1 MSDSNPAETPA
12 VLEFV
17 AENVKR
23 LRNERQLT
31 QQQLAD
37 QSEVS
42 RRMVASIENGQAN
55 ISLAKLNQLAM
66 VLGVTFSEI
75 VRPAIDNTTQ
85 PEQILTWK
93 GAKAGSEAYLGCSV
107 ISQNEVELWSWKL
120 AAGDFYQAEP
130 DPKGFYEMLYII
142 EGVLHLELSDQTHVL
157 QAGQSISYPSDQRY
171 RYVNQ
176 QTTPARFIRNAV
188 VVRSIE

>member
-1 MSDSNPAETPA
+1 MSNSHPTEAPT

-23 LRNERQLT
+23 LRRERHLT
-31 QQQLAD
+31 QQQLAN

-55 ISLAKLNQLAM
+55 ISLAKLNQLAV

-75 VRPAIDNTTQ
+75 VRPTIDNTTQ
-85 PEQILTWK
+85 PEHILTWK

-107 ISQNEVELWSWKL
+107 VSQNEVELWSWKL
-120 AAGDFYQAEP
+120 AGNDFYQAEP
-130 DPKGFYEMLYII
+130 DPEGFYEMLYII
-142 EGVLHLELSDQTHVL
+142 EGVLHLELNDQTHIL

-176 QTTPARFIRNAV
+176 QTSPARFIRNAI
-188 VVRSIE
+188 VVR